1 MAGPTARVFDSL
13 DGAQDCESLR
23 SQMVLI
29 LLVQTPYF
37 DNRHFKAKVFERTV
51 RVGCLRSISIPSRTQ
66 LVGSVG
72 SGFPITPL
80 ELLLSKSSAMLPS
93 PVLIFMARLT
103 CLIAPSSM
111 KWFFSRSPSQPSHFP
126 NFPSTLL
133 LGHSLLSLGT
143 FFLIFS
149 THSPHNLVP

>member
-51 RVGCLRSISIPSRTQ
+51 LLVSSFSYISCMEA
-66 LVGSVG
+66 GM
-72 SGFPITPL
+72 
-80 ELLLSKSSAMLPS
+80 E
-93 PVLIFMARLT
+93 
-103 CLIAPSSM
+103 
-111 KWFFSRSPSQPSHFP
+111 
-126 NFPSTLL
+126 
-133 LGHSLLSLGT
+133 
-143 FFLIFS
+143 
-149 THSPHNLVP
+149 